1 MVPGNP
7 LMNTADVISEV
18 VAYCPSDDFL
28 YLASVSKAW
37 KTAWVMPAS
46 GRRKQTSVL
55 MASATPART
64 NYVLD
69 DPSFWRAAKQ
79 QLMTDATGNQEKC
92 DCRGCVIN
100 NNNIFYT
107 TARAGNLFGLKMA
120 AKKLECWN
128 RRGSRLHD
136 KTTTIRSSI
145 SITNTTNTTNNNNNN
160 SMDIVRQQVPQL
172 AAEIGNPE
180 MLKWAVCTQG
190 CPLSKGVFHLAAS
203 AGDLTILEWLTAN
216 GCPSGLYD
224 VAVGAAAGGSLA
236 ALIWAKQRGHGWDRG
251 VCSLATERGDLRML
265 AWAREH
271 GCPWDKETCAK
282 TAANCGHSAVLEWI
296 KGQK

>member
-1 MVPGNP
+1 MVPGHP

-18 VAYCPSDDFL
+18 VAYCPPDDFL

-64 NYVLD
+64 KCVLD
-69 DPSFWRAAKQ
+69 DPSFWRTAEQ
-79 QLMTDATGNQEKC
+79 QVMTDATGNQEKC
-92 DCRGCVIN
+92 DRREVIN
-100 NNNIFYT
+100 DNNIFYT

-136 KTTTIRSSI
+136 KTTIIRNSSTI
-145 SITNTTNTTNNNNNN
+145 TTTNNSNN
-160 SMDIVRQQVPQL
+160 MDIVREQVPQL

-180 MLKWAVCTQG
+180 MLKWAVCAQG
-190 CPLSKGVFHLAAS
+190 CPLSKGVFRLAAC

-224 VAVGAAAGGSLA
+224 VTIGAAAGGSLA

-265 AWAREH
+265 TWARDH
-271 GCPWDKETCAK
+271 GCPWDKDTCSK
-282 TAANCGHSAVLEWI
+282 TAANCGQCAVLKWI
-296 KGQK
+296 KDQK

>member
-1 MVPGNP
+1 MAPENP

-18 VAYCPSDDFL
+18 VAFCPPDDFL

-46 GRRKQTSVL
+46 GRHKQTSVL

-64 NYVLD
+64 KCVLD
-69 DPSFWRAAKQ
+69 DPSFWRTAEQ
-79 QLMTDATGNQEKC
+79 QVMTDATGNKEKC
-92 DCRGCVIN
+92 DCRGAIN

-128 RRGSRLHD
+128 RRSSRLHG
-136 KTTTIRSSI
+136 KTTTISS
-145 SITNTTNTTNNNNNN
+145 SNSTTTINNNNNN
-160 SMDIVRQQVPQL
+160 YMDIIRQQVPQL

-190 CPLSKGVFHLAAS
+190 CPLSKGVFLLAAC

-224 VAVGAAAGGSLA
+224 VTVGAAAGGSLA

-265 AWAREH
+265 TWARER
-271 GCPWDKETCAK
+271 GCPWDKDMCAK
-282 TAANCGHSAVLEWI
+282 TAANCGHGAVLEWI